1 MVSLSSLWIPILL
14 SAAVVFVASSI
25 IHMMLSYHRS
35 DYRKLEDE
43 DGIIAALRPFGV
55 PPGDYIL
62 PHGGSPDAMK
72 SPEFADKVTKG
83 PVIFMTVL
91 RNEMPAMGSSL
102 IQWFVYCVVVSVFA
116 AYITGRAVAPAAG
129 MMPVLQFAGTTAFMG
144 YGLALAQ
151 NSIWY
156 KRAWSTT
163 LKSMAD
169 SLVYGVLTGLVF
181 GWFW

>member
-1 MVSLSSLWIPILL
+1 MSLSSLWLPILL
-14 SAAVVFVASSI
+14 SAVVVFVASSI
-25 IHMMLSYHRS
+25 IHMFLSYHRS
-35 DYRKLEDE
+35 DYRRLADE
-43 DGIIAALRPFGV
+43 DGIIAALRPFGM
-55 PPGDYIL
+55 PPGDFIL
-62 PHGGSPDAMK
+62 PHAGSPDAMK
-72 SPEFADKVTKG
+72 SPEFAAKVKKG

-102 IQWFVYCVVVSVFA
+102 VQWFVYCAVVSLFA
-116 AYITGRAVAPAAG
+116 AYLTSRAVAPGAG
-129 MMPVLQFAGTTAFMG
+129 MMPVLQFAGTSAFMG

-163 LKSMAD
+163 VKSMAD
-169 SLVYGVLTGLVF
+169 SLGYGILTGLVF